1 MISKK
6 YIKDLGFKTIE
17 DLFNYIIE
25 SEING
30 AYLQV
35 TELINKLSNE
45 QFKMFCDWF
54 NNEQYQ
60 NNTEKEISFFINKRG
75 CL

>member
-35 TELINKLSNE
+35 TELINKLSQE